1 MTLCPLPICV
11 GDLTAQLADLCA
23 AWHNMGMR
31 QSNILGRQAM
41 AAISAVEGLTL
52 SEAARNRQ
60 ADADRRG
67 LNSAQRQA
75 AIAMAYRAPAK

>member
-1 MTLCPLPICV
+1 
-11 GDLTAQLADLCA
+11 
-23 AWHNMGMR
+23 MGMR
-31 QSNILGRQAM
+31 QPFVLGRQAM

-52 SEAARNRQ
+52 SESARNRQ

-75 AIAMAYRAPAK
+75 AIAMAYSALAK